1 MNARRVWRG
10 SMADWEAGGE
20 TLPTGY
26 EALDAA
32 LPGGGWPAASLTE
45 IVVDRFGL
53 GELRLLLPTLT
64 RLSRETA
71 PGETDS
77 RWIVW
82 VSPPFI
88 PYAPALAS
96 AGLSLSRTLLVDAG
110 EGMDRLWAAEQA
122 LRSGACAAV
131 LMWAGRL
138 DEKRLRRL
146 QLAAETGSAWGVL
159 CRSPEALDGHS
170 PAALRVRLSPTG
182 AGVDLS
188 ILKSRGGRPQR
199 LSLQL

>member
-1 MNARRVWRG
+1 MDARQVWRG
-10 SMADWEAGGE
+10 STAGREAGGE
-20 TLPTGY
+20 GLPTGH
-26 EALDAA
+26 EALDKA
-32 LPGGGWPAASLTE
+32 LPGGGWPAAALTE
-45 IVVDRFGL
+45 IIVDRFGL
-53 GELRLLLPTLT
+53 GELRLLLPTLA
-64 RLSRETA
+64 RLSREMP

-77 RWIVW
+77 RWIAW

-110 EGMDRLWAAEQA
+110 EGMDRLWAAEQS

-146 QLAAETGSAWGVL
+146 QLAAEEGACWGVL
-159 CRSPEALDGHS
+159 CRSPEALSGHS
-170 PAALRVRLSPTG
+170 PAALRLRLAHTETG
-182 AGVDLS
+182 VELE

-199 LSLQL
+199 LSLNL